1 MHHNRHSD
9 RFGLSEDIFGM
20 RVTHHMR
27 SSDQQAPP
35 VCKVVFAATK
45 MCKLVMYDGYECSIP
60 FSGDETAGYFS
71 EPITL
76 VLGHNEVVCDFGNS
90 VKTVTRFTTEV
101 VGNYLV
107 AIDIDIAQID
117 DIPPAVK
124 AYNLT
129 NLLPLTSATVAFTDA
144 YVPPKYVA
152 PVVTPAVVTPKTAT
166 TTNSKAAPAAIL
178 AAVAA
183 YFAFKN

>member
-1 MHHNRHSD
+1 MHSGD

-20 RVTHHMR
+20 RVTHHMG
-27 SSDQQAPP
+27 SSPLVAPP

-60 FSGDETAGYFS
+60 FSGTGNEAEGYFS

-76 VLGHNEVVCDFGNS
+76 VLGHNEIVCDFGNS
-90 VKTVTRFTTEV
+90 IKTVTRFTTEV

-107 AIDIDIAQID
+107 AIDIDIAEID

-144 YVPPKYVA
+144 YVPPKYVT
-152 PVVTPAVVTPKTAT
+152 PVVTPAVT
-166 TTNSKAAPAAIL
+166 PAAAKNNSLNIVPVAL
-178 AAVAA
+178 AAIAA
-183 YFAFKN
+183 YFAFQE